1 MSNQSP
7 TASSKDQF
15 PHTDVA
21 NNEEGRTPERTD
33 TGRNAGGREKN
44 QPNATQSHR
53 TPGSAEGERDPDEQS
68 R

>member
-7 TASSKDQF
+7 TASGKDQF

-21 NNEEGRTPERTD
+21 NNEEAGTPSERDARDRKPSKGQSTQND
-33 TGRNAGGREKN
+33 A
-44 QPNATQSHR
+44 QSHR
-53 TPGSAEGERDPDEQS
+53 TPGSAEGERDRDEQS